1 MGHIH
6 HGGRIGLPQKGQ
18 TLAHGGDG
26 HDFKATRFKDSDG
39 SVHMVSVGVE
49 GPRHASQQRQ
59 ARATWLP
66 ACLLLQVLLETREV
80 RKDRFV
86 TQVEKHILRHRLGWL
101 HLVREQAL
109 SVQHAAGV
117 GLQARIVHRT
127 AAAQVGRDGIEIDA
141 LQAGEHVMLRVGG
154 TVHIDGR
161 S

>member
-1 MGHIH
+1 MRHIH
-6 HGGRIGLPQKGQ
+6 HGGRVGLPQKGQ
-18 TLAHGGDG
+18 ALAHGGDR
-26 HDFKATRFKDSDG
+26 HDLEATRFEDSNG
-39 SVHMVSVGVE
+39 GVHMVSVSVE

-66 ACLLLQVLLETREV
+66 AWLLLQVLLETREV
-80 RKDRFV
+80 RKDCLI
-86 TQVEKHILRHRLGWL
+86 TQVEENVLRQGLGRL

-127 AAAQVGRDGIEIDA
+127 AAAQVGRDGIEIDT